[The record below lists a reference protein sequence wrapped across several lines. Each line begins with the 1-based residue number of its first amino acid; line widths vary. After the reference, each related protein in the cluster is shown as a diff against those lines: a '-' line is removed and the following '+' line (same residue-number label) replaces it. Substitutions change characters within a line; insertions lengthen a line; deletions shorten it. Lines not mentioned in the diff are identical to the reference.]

1 MPALPWTSA
10 GSVFSDT
17 TMSTRA
23 ALRKAT
29 QEDGML
35 AMNPIQ
41 FLGTTLLALASSLGA
56 AQGIVAKPIT
66 VIVPYSA
73 GGTTDIT
80 ARIVAQKLSDA
91 GSTAVVD
98 NRAGAGGVIGWSL
111 AAKSPPDG
119 ATIVTTDTSFSMSP
133 GLHPKLPFDPRKDF
147 IQ

>member
-41 FLGTTLLALASSLGA
+41 FLGATLLALASSLGA

-98 NRAGAGGVIGWSL
+98 NRARGRGGGSLGRPPQTAPPGAAHL
-111 AAKSPPDG
+111 Y
-119 ATIVTTDTSFSMSP
+119 
-133 GLHPKLPFDPRKDF
+133 
-147 IQ
+147 